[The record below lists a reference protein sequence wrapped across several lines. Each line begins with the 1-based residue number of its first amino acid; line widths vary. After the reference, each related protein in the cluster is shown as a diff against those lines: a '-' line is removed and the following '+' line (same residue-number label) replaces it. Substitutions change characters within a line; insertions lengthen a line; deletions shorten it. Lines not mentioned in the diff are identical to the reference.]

1 MTEIDLVRK
10 MKEAGLDLNAAET
23 IEEKALVFERALRLV
38 IRPKDYSDGTCFRN
52 VTRWLKTESEAGRLD
67 ANIIF
72 RRVLD
77 FALEASGPGSKN
89 PAAVFMSILKK
100 ELGYTRRPDSPQF
113 LLSQKAQGRGQEK

>member
-1 MTEIDLVRK
+1 
-10 MKEAGLDLNAAET
+10 MKAANLDLNAVET

-52 VTRWLKTESEAGRLD
+52 LTRWLKTETEAGQFSE
-67 ANIIF
+67 NIIF
-72 RRVLD
+72 RRVMD

-100 ELGYTRRPDSPQF
+100 ELGY
-113 LLSQKAQGRGQEK
+113 KK

>member
-1 MTEIDLVRK
+1 MNEIELVRK
-10 MKEAGLDLNAAET
+10 MKDAGLDLNAAET
-23 IEEKALVFERALRLV
+23 VEEKALVFERALKLV
-38 IRPKDYSDGTCFRN
+38 IRPKDFSDGTCFRN
-52 VTRWLKTESEAGRLD
+52 VTRWLKTEAEAGRVS

-100 ELGYTRRPDSPQF
+100 ELGYKK
-113 LLSQKAQGRGQEK
+113 QK

>member
-1 MTEIDLVRK
+1 MNEIDLVRK
-10 MKEAGLDLNAAET
+10 MRNAGLDLNAAKT
-23 IEEKALVFERALRLV
+23 VEEKALVFERALRLV

-52 VTRWLKTESEAGRLD
+52 VTRWLKTESEAGRFN

-89 PAAVFMSILKK
+89 PAAVFMTILKK
-100 ELGYTRRPDSPQF
+100 ELWY
-113 LLSQKAQGRGQEK
+113 KK